1 MQRLA
6 SAGVQLTTMMPG
18 SLIRE
23 VAGKVTGKKKAAAA
37 ASFFH
42 RQRWSTATSR

>member
-6 SAGVQLTTMMPG
+6 SAGVQLTTMMAG

-23 VAGKVTGKKKAAAA
+23 VAGKNG
-37 ASFFH
+37 
-42 RQRWSTATSR
+42 RQERPARKRRPKPPFP